1 MSGGDF
7 SRPCRGSDL
16 AFRMDGISIAAS
28 IDGLLGAAA
37 KAGMG
42 LNDFMIRV
50 KEALLEARDISACL
64 RQVQSLH

>member
-1 MSGGDF
+1 
-7 SRPCRGSDL
+7 
-16 AFRMDGISIAAS
+16 MDGISIAAS